1 MTRLTLA
8 LDVISGD
15 FGPRITMPAVVKALT
30 HNTQLSFLLFG
41 DEAEILPFLR
51 PLSPVFQQR
60 LHLIHTANRLDD
72 TLPFLNAM
80 RQSKGSA
87 MRLAIESVAKGEADG
102 CVSGGN
108 TALLMG
114 LAKRFISPL
123 PNIDRPALTAL
134 IPTMNGKASVMLD
147 LGANV
152 EADSQLLCQFAEM
165 GNIFAQEML
174 NLVYPRLAL
183 LNIGSE
189 DNKGNVQ
196 IRTAHQQ
203 IKQHLQ
209 LNYQGFIEGD
219 NLMNHLAD
227 VIVCD
232 GFSGNIALKTME
244 GVAKNILSFFKN
256 PEGESPLCRRTKRA
270 LLRLIFYRYYRK
282 LQQINPDRY
291 NGATLL
297 GLSSVIVKSH
307 GSASSNGFFY
317 AIQNAMTQIEHQLPA
332 KISQGLVNR

>member
-15 FGPRITMPAVVKALT
+15 FGPRITIPAMAKALT
-30 HNTQLSFLLFG
+30 HNPRLTFLLFG
-41 DEAEILPFLR
+41 DEADVLPFIR
-51 PLSPVFQQR
+51 PLSSDLQQR
-60 LHLIHTANRLDD
+60 IQLIHTTKRLDNN
-72 TLPFLNAM
+72 LPFLNAL
-80 RQSKGSA
+80 RQSNGTS
-87 MRLAIESVAKGEADG
+87 MGLAVEAVAKGEADG

-114 LAKRFISPL
+114 LAKRFITPL

-165 GNIFAQEML
+165 GNIFAQVML
-174 NLVYPRLAL
+174 DLVYPRLAL

-189 DNKGNVQ
+189 EHKGNLQ
-196 IRTAHQQ
+196 IRTAHKQL
-203 IKQHLQ
+203 KQHLQ

-244 GVAKNILSFFKN
+244 GVAKNTLSFFKN
-256 PEGESPLCRRTKRA
+256 PEGDSPLCRRTKRA

-307 GSASSNGFFY
+307 GSASSNAFFY
-317 AIQNAMTQIEHQLPA
+317 AIENAIRQVEQQIPT
-332 KISQGLVNR
+332 KISTGLVSK